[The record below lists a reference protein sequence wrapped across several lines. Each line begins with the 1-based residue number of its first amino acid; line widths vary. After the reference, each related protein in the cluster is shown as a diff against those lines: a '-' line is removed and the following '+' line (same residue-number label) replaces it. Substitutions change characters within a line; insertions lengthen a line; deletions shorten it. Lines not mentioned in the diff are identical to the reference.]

1 MFKYVLKTHNLCFR
15 NKNKIEIM
23 KAKNILN
30 GLLLATLMLVANN
43 VSAHNG
49 EGDEPSKKEN
59 KVQINTSELS
69 FGDATINWSDKRID
83 FIQIT
88 STNGQFMPS
97 FPVMD
102 ATSLHLND
110 LISGTYTINFI
121 SNGQTIYTKNILVQR

>member
-1 MFKYVLKTHNLCFR
+1 
-15 NKNKIEIM
+15 M

-30 GLLLATLMLVANN
+30 GLLLAALMLVANN

-121 SNGQTIYTKNILVQR
+121 SNGQTIYTKNIIVQR